1 MKMTWIVKDPEVVET
16 VLEDGAVLLNLKTKF
31 YYSLNG
37 VGYTIWQ
44 LLDAAGS
51 PEDLLQRVMAE
62 YKSED
67 GQIAKSVPNF
77 IKELEREQLLIQ
89 HDYDGT
95 DGPPNKESVEAE
107 VSSLEKRPF
116 NEPELIKHDEP
127 LHDVV
132 LNPFDPQLP
141 LAE

>member
-89 HDYDGT
+89 RDYDGA
-95 DGPPNKESVEAE
+95 DGLPNKESVEAE

-116 NEPELIKHDEP
+116 IEPELIKHDEP

>member
-1 MKMTWIVKDPEVVET
+1 MKMTWIMKDPEVVET

-31 YYSLNG
+31 YYSLNS

-44 LLDAAGS
+44 LLDAAGN

-89 HDYDGT
+89 RDYDGA
-95 DGPPNKESVEAE
+95 DGLPNKESVEAE

-116 NEPELIKHDEP
+116 IEPELIKHDEP

>member
-1 MKMTWIVKDPEVVET
+1 
-16 VLEDGAVLLNLKTKF
+16 
-31 YYSLNG
+31 
-37 VGYTIWQ
+37 
-44 LLDAAGS
+44 
-51 PEDLLQRVMAE
+51 MAE

-89 HDYDGT
+89 RDYDGA
-95 DGPPNKESVEAE
+95 DGLPNKESVEAE

-116 NEPELIKHDEP
+116 IEPELIKHDEP